1 MAQLKNSWRRIA
13 ANCRQ
18 LGKNRTAVLLTLVG
32 AVLALSARPV
42 ITDALRQ
49 KMHFALDVQVEEN
62 RCLPHSFYF
71 VRLGRPEGGLTHGMY
86 VEYIASGG
94 LMGHALDGLRIIKIV
109 AALPGDRV
117 RVDDTGIS
125 INGKLWGPLGL
136 SSRLDVSGLRM
147 LGDNTVPEGKALL
160 LGTMPGSY
168 DGRYWGFLDQDQ
180 IIGQAW
186 PIF

>member
-1 MAQLKNSWRRIA
+1 MSRARVFWCRIA

-18 LGKNRTAVLLTLVG
+18 LAKNRTAILLTLLG

-49 KMHFALDVQVEEN
+49 RMHFALDVQVEEN
-62 RCLPHSFYF
+62 RCLPYSFYF
-71 VRLGRPEGGLTHGMY
+71 VRLGRPEGGLARGMY

-94 LMGHALDGLRIIKIV
+94 LMGQALDGVRIIKVV

-117 RVDDTGIS
+117 RVDDEGIS
-125 INGKLWGPLGL
+125 INGKFWGPLGL
-136 SSRLDVSGLRM
+136 ANRLGANDFRM
-147 LGDNTVPEGKALL
+147 LRDSAVPEGKALL

-186 PIF
+186 PLF